1 MLSPCWGTLDVT
13 AILMAAT
20 AWLMSFKSCIVC
32 GFDSYTVIFS
42 GDTWKSTVYG
52 SIPHTIRDLKDNISH
67 AVAAIKIAM
76 LHRIYLDVISRAQL
90 CIDAGGNHLQH
101 LIWWYI
107 ISKFGYCIN
116 FCIHAM
122 LRTRATFSW
131 PTLYNT
137 NTFLSCHTASRSKRR
152 LYLNFIIFFL
162 VLH

>member
-76 LHRIYLDVISRAQL
+76 LHRVYLDVISRAQL

-101 LIWWYI
+101 LIWWYLATVL
-107 ISKFGYCIN
+107 ISVFTLCYGPGLLFRGPPCTIQTHSYRVTRRHVPKEGYI
-116 FCIHAM
+116 
-122 LRTRATFSW
+122 
-131 PTLYNT
+131 
-137 NTFLSCHTASRSKRR
+137 
-152 LYLNFIIFFL
+152 
-162 VLH
+162 